1 MLVFDLEADDLL
13 DNATKIHICG
23 WTTDGETV
31 HTSTDPREFLQALDQ
46 HDMAGAH
53 NCFRY
58 DYPLMEKLLGYKYEG
73 LKVDTLWLSWYLFPK
88 RTKHGL
94 DNWGNELGI
103 QKVKVD
109 KDQWAEGDYELMKAR
124 VVEDVKI
131 NYRLWEKQERLLY
144 ELYA

>member
-1 MLVFDLEADDLL
+1 MLIFDTEANDLL
-13 DNATKIHICG
+13 DNATKIYIFG
-23 WTTDGETV
+23 WTADGENV
-31 HTSTDPREFLQALDQ
+31 YTSTDPKEFLEALDQ

-53 NCFRY
+53 NCYRY
-58 DYPLMEKLLGYKYEG
+58 DFPLMEKLLGYKYAG

-88 RTKHGL
+88 RSKHGL
-94 DNWGNELGI
+94 DDWGNELGI

-124 VVEDVKI
+124 VTEDVKI
-131 NYRLWEKQERLLY
+131 NWRLWEKQERLLY